1 MIQVTSEAVGA
12 GTCGWCRKDKETV
25 YTVSF
30 ADKSFTG
37 PMCKADLLRAVEMK
51 CPPPAT
57 QPVRPNGAPAPTS
70 ALVK

>member
-1 MIQVTSEAVGA
+1 MIQVTFESVGA
-12 GTCGWCRKDKETV
+12 GTCGWCRKEKETV

-51 CPPPAT
+51 CPARLPAAV
-57 QPVRPNGAPAPTS
+57 PGAEKSNA
-70 ALVK
+70 AVLVK